1 LAQWKKNKEIKL
13 NNNNN
18 NKRRKSTRIRR
29 LVEELDKEIMHAQK
43 YKGRKEQKK
52 SR

>member
-18 NKRRKSTRIRR
+18 KKRKSTGIRR
-29 LVEELDKEIMHAQK
+29 LVEERDKEIMHAQK

-52 SR
+52 GR